1 MPKPMP
7 SEGSEENPF
16 TPITKKPSMAG
27 TEETK
32 QELPDASDDSDA
44 FDPRVLDG
52 TLEEDAIYG
61 DRTLPGGLKAPRA
74 TSLALRLAMRCA
86 EGTEARRKAKLAY
99 TTHVRR
105 ALFARGLDSRAS
117 WAYEVARDAPDNEAP
132 RLANDAAFP
141 ARDARGRSLLME
153 AVDNWAAAKRERES
167 AVFALLIAGAAT
179 DDDEGVLVAAAQKG
193 CEAIV
198 GALLDAGADPRC
210 RPKKSPGVLLA
221 IVSSE
226 KANARCWTLVVNA
239 LASKH
244 VLERVVGWR
253 HRGLTA
259 LHYIALN
266 GHVDIMRDALARK
279 SFREA
284 VDSRSS
290 AAVAFDIRRV
300 GDERFSGFAVR
311 RTPLHFAV
319 ASSEVEIAELLLR
332 AGADVQARDATGST
346 PLLEC
351 QGPFMLFALVLPCLT
366 RFEDGGG
373 DVSCFGGRPEK
384 PPAEAEEKVPLE
396 EALSQ

>member
-1 MPKPMP
+1 
-7 SEGSEENPF
+7 
-16 TPITKKPSMAG
+16 
-27 TEETK
+27 
-32 QELPDASDDSDA
+32 
-44 FDPRVLDG
+44 
-52 TLEEDAIYG
+52 
-61 DRTLPGGLKAPRA
+61 
-74 TSLALRLAMRCA
+74 
-86 EGTEARRKAKLAY
+86 
-99 TTHVRR
+99 
-105 ALFARGLDSRAS
+105 
-117 WAYEVARDAPDNEAP
+117 
-132 RLANDAAFP
+132 
-141 ARDARGRSLLME
+141 ME

-179 DDDEGVLVAAAQKG
+179 DDEEGVLVTAAQKG

>member
-1 MPKPMP
+1 MPKPTP

-132 RLANDAAFP
+132 RLANEAAFP

-153 AVDNWAAAKRERES
+153 AIDNWAAAKRERES

-179 DDDEGVLVAAAQKG
+179 DDEEGV
-193 CEAIV
+193 
-198 GALLDAGADPRC
+198 
-210 RPKKSPGVLLA
+210 
-221 IVSSE
+221 
-226 KANARCWTLVVNA
+226 
-239 LASKH
+239 
-244 VLERVVGWR
+244 
-253 HRGLTA
+253 
-259 LHYIALN
+259 
-266 GHVDIMRDALARK
+266 
-279 SFREA
+279 
-284 VDSRSS
+284 
-290 AAVAFDIRRV
+290 
-300 GDERFSGFAVR
+300 
-311 RTPLHFAV
+311 
-319 ASSEVEIAELLLR
+319 
-332 AGADVQARDATGST
+332 
-346 PLLEC
+346 
-351 QGPFMLFALVLPCLT
+351 
-366 RFEDGGG
+366 
-373 DVSCFGGRPEK
+373 
-384 PPAEAEEKVPLE
+384 
-396 EALSQ
+396 

>member
-1 MPKPMP
+1 
-7 SEGSEENPF
+7 
-16 TPITKKPSMAG
+16 
-27 TEETK
+27 
-32 QELPDASDDSDA
+32 
-44 FDPRVLDG
+44 
-52 TLEEDAIYG
+52 
-61 DRTLPGGLKAPRA
+61 
-74 TSLALRLAMRCA
+74 
-86 EGTEARRKAKLAY
+86 
-99 TTHVRR
+99 
-105 ALFARGLDSRAS
+105 
-117 WAYEVARDAPDNEAP
+117 
-132 RLANDAAFP
+132 
-141 ARDARGRSLLME
+141 
-153 AVDNWAAAKRERES
+153 
-167 AVFALLIAGAAT
+167 
-179 DDDEGVLVAAAQKG
+179 
-193 CEAIV
+193 
-198 GALLDAGADPRC
+198 
-210 RPKKSPGVLLA
+210 
-221 IVSSE
+221 
-226 KANARCWTLVVNA
+226 
-239 LASKH
+239 
-244 VLERVVGWR
+244 
-253 HRGLTA
+253 
-259 LHYIALN
+259 
-266 GHVDIMRDALARK
+266 MRDALARK